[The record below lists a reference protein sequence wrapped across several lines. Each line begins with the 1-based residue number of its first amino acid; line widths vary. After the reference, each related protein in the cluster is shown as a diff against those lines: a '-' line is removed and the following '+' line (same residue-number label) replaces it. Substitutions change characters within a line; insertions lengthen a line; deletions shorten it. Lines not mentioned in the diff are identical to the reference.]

1 MWQITKMWESICGGF
16 KFIFS
21 WFQIYSFCLLFANGA
36 GPWYFSLASQEV
48 VQPGLYRALEG
59 HWRRKALFPGS
70 SCQGFFSPLLG
81 PVWFLLATLLQ
92 GTAFS
97 SFHVLSLLTWVAV
110 SWSLRQHRLWPARL
124 LLSRPPPSHKHMCGE
139 GWDGMG

>member
-59 HWRRKALFPGS
+59 HWRRKELSFLVLVARVFSLH
-70 SCQGFFSPLLG
+70 CLVLCGFS
-81 PVWFLLATLLQ
+81 
-92 GTAFS
+92 
-97 SFHVLSLLTWVAV
+97 
-110 SWSLRQHRLWPARL
+110 
-124 LLSRPPPSHKHMCGE
+124 
-139 GWDGMG
+139 